1 MTDSVPIHRAPE
13 SPAAR
18 QAIALAGVFQAAHL
32 VDELARQQFHRGIVA
47 ASGAA
52 GSGSALLIERC

>member
-32 VDELARQQFHRGIVA
+32 VDELARTGMKEAR
-47 ASGAA
+47 
-52 GSGSALLIERC
+52 